1 MNNFLYRGIR
11 KVFKIIPRQIS
22 YSILNSVFYSP
33 FLDLMINL
41 LQDRMTLCNFCG
53 IIFPADGPAHSE
65 GLICPFCSSIARDR
79 VVCQCILQAVGQS
92 TGKPQFIFN
101 GIKALGNF
109 HLLEC
114 SPRKS
119 NNRENVYKQTL
130 RQYTTSDFDMSAHKA
145 NVLLDLSN
153 DVEVAS
159 LKDNFD
165 IIICAHVLEHIQEYQ
180 KALWNLK
187 SMLAP
192 NGLLVLQVPILESEY
207 TKVTW
212 EEFHADN
219 TRVYHRFG
227 FDLHFELK
235 KIFSFVQPVVGLLD
249 FEITSPEINP
259 GKYSKL
265 KPIRDRCLVLGEN
278 KIRLFGLGLPDL
290 CDAFILR
297 K

>member
-1 MNNFLYRGIR
+1 
-11 KVFKIIPRQIS
+11 
-22 YSILNSVFYSP
+22 
-33 FLDLMINL
+33 
-41 LQDRMTLCNFCG
+41 
-53 IIFPADGPAHSE
+53 
-65 GLICPFCSSIARDR
+65 
-79 VVCQCILQAVGQS
+79 
-92 TGKPQFIFN
+92 
-101 GIKALGNF
+101 
-109 HLLEC
+109 
-114 SPRKS
+114 
-119 NNRENVYKQTL
+119 
-130 RQYTTSDFDMSAHKA
+130 MSAHKA

-290 CDAFILR
+290 CDAFILL